1 MDRDIRTVEDVLR
14 LLDGLFAPEADRWT
28 QGAADWWDGFY
39 ADRDRPVPFFAAKP
53 DENLVSYLDRGLIT
67 PGRALDLGC
76 GPGRNA
82 LQLAARGFHVDAVDL
97 SPTAIAWAEE
107 RARETGADTERGG
120 GVRARG
126 AVRFHCGDAF
136 ASTTGTE
143 GTTDGLRG
151 PYDLVYD
158 SGCFHH
164 LPPHRRISHLA
175 LLDRVLAPGGHFALT
190 CFAAG
195 RMGSELPDA
204 AFYRDP
210 GPHGG
215 LAYAPESLR
224 RIFSG
229 LEEIELRAMRPQP
242 VDSALFGEDFLWTA
256 LFRRPSRPSPCRG
269 PGTEVPGP
277 GCPEPGIAGDFRSG

>member
-28 QGAADWWDGFY
+28 QGAAAWWDGFY
-39 ADRDRPVPFFAAKP
+39 ADRDRPVPFFTAKP

-82 LQLAARGFHVDAVDL
+82 LHLAGRGFEVDAVDL
-97 SPTAIAWAEE
+97 SPAAIAWAED
-107 RARETGADTERGG
+107 RAREAGAVAARCAREKGV
-120 GVRARG
+120 VRA
-126 AVRFHCGDAF
+126 HCGDAF
-136 ASTTGTE
+136 ALTTGSP
-143 GTTDGLRG
+143 GGLHG

-164 LPPHRRISHLA
+164 LPPHRRVSHLA
-175 LLDRVLAPGGHFALT
+175 LLERVLAPGGHFALT

-204 AFYRDP
+204 AFYREP
-210 GPHGG
+210 GLHGG
-215 LAYAPESLR
+215 LAYTPESLR

-229 LEEIELRAMRPQP
+229 LEEIELRAMRQEAA
-242 VDSALFGEDFLWTA
+242 DSAFFGEGFLWTA
-256 LFRRPSRPSPCRG
+256 LFRRSAQPETPSST
-269 PGTEVPGP
+269 PGG
-277 GCPEPGIAGDFRSG
+277 GAGRR